1 MIKLISAKD
10 PRLRLIPPEHRPAV
24 ERAVENLVSIFGRE
38 PDPAEDGFVGYVERG
53 DTRETVLRDRKS
65 HYSMVWRLNVSP

>member
-1 MIKLISAKD
+1 
-10 PRLRLIPPEHRPAV
+10 
-24 ERAVENLVSIFGRE
+24 LVSIFGRE